1 MICGWLQTCG
11 AVGCRCHWNRTCG
24 GGRGLDHEDLS
35 ICGDTVKGCEPGRA
49 GSDWHSGRIT
59 EAAVREVGESRETQ
73 EEPPAVAIPVMAAPV
88 AGSGRLFPPDVLCSP
103 GFRID
108 K

>member
-1 MICGWLQTCG
+1 MICGRVQTCG
-11 AVGCRCHWNRTCG
+11 AVGCRCCWNRTCR
-24 GGRGLDHEDLS
+24 GGRGLDHEDLF
-35 ICGDTVKGCEPGRA
+35 ICGDTVKGCEPGGA

-73 EEPPAVAIPVMAAPV
+73 EEPPAVAIPVMAAPAV
-88 AGSGRLFPPDVLCSP
+88 GSGRLFPPDVICSP
-103 GFRID
+103 GFCTD